1 MKEKLIIGI
10 DIGGTNFRIGAVD
23 RKNRVLNFSRR
34 PVSSVLKG
42 GDAIKELATFIE
54 EYMRELGGEA
64 GAVAI
69 GFPAP
74 LDKARKTVLKAPNLP
89 RLENLPVSDELE
101 RILGI
106 PVFIERD
113 VNMLLAYDMK
123 KYGLPD
129 TGVVCAFYFGTGIGN
144 AIFINGR
151 PYIGRKGA
159 AGELGHIPVDGSD
172 ELCGCG
178 LRGCMENLAGG
189 KYLARLRQESY
200 PDTPIEELFTR
211 HGEEPLLQQFVDRM
225 AQAVSTEL
233 TILDPDY
240 VLIGGGVP
248 AMKAFPRE
256 KLNERIAA
264 HTKNAFS
271 TEEFEALHVEENEEK
286 GVLGAAIYCRGKI
299 D

>member
-23 RKNRVLNFSRR
+23 RENRVLNFSRR

-42 GDAIKELATFIE
+42 GDT
-54 EYMRELGGEA
+54 
-64 GAVAI
+64 
-69 GFPAP
+69 
-74 LDKARKTVLKAPNLP
+74 
-89 RLENLPVSDELE
+89 
-101 RILGI
+101 IL
-106 PVFIERD
+106 R
-113 VNMLLAYDMK
+113 
-123 KYGLPD
+123 
-129 TGVVCAFYFGTGIGN
+129 VCNEI
-144 AIFINGR
+144 
-151 PYIGRKGA
+151 
-159 AGELGHIPVDGSD
+159 
-172 ELCGCG
+172 
-178 LRGCMENLAGG
+178 LAGG

-264 HTKNAFS
+264 PPLTADFFLLYGDCCYRIREKTPRRS
-271 TEEFEALHVEENEEK
+271 SMEFENKVVVVT
-286 GVLGAAIYCRGKI
+286 GGARGIICHCSCACYAYIPCPLLPCRRG
-299 D
+299 